1 MFTILSLKCNGY
13 GFPTEKVKGQRPV
26 SGYEKYVY
34 IQESGVKTGRIWEE
48 SPFAKRQVI
57 TCDSKFTFATNKC
70 VLLCSYITQ
79 SPSLIFL
86 PWSHSTAFGL
96 KSLLQSSFLHLI
108 ASDVCPHL
116 TDSFFQEVDVCF
128 LFPKWFVVGT
138 LLRLW
143 GDIFTG
149 SLQERVYLRFG
160 VRIRVWFFVRLRG

>member
-1 MFTILSLKCNGY
+1 MDFRRKKL
-13 GFPTEKVKGQRPV
+13 KVKGQCQGMRNM
-26 SGYEKYVY
+26 SVY
-34 IQESGVKTGRIWEE
+34 KSTGGVKTGRIWEE
-48 SPFAKRQVI
+48 SRFAKRQVI
-57 TCDSKFTFATNKC
+57 TCESKFTFATNNC

-79 SPSLIFL
+79 SPLLIFL

-96 KSLLQSSFLHLI
+96 KSLLQSGFLHLI

-149 SLQERVYLRFG
+149 SLQEGVYLRFG